1 MRSKRSLLRAAG
13 LFLAL
18 GLLLGGGGCGLLE
31 SEEAGADRL
40 CAGLVAALDEGDAQA
55 VAALFSGR
63 AAAQAPQLAEE
74 IAAVLSFWPG
84 SSGEPERISYR
95 SEAHYDNGAHA
106 RESYP
111 VYEVETAGGRLSLAL
126 AYWPEDTI
134 DPEREGLFSFDVVTE
149 KARSGRYFLYQTD
162 RPGAHYQDAPGDGSD
177 VMLLYGNPRRFS
189 AVERPVVLNAAF
201 FRDWAGAGERSYQA
215 LTGQIG
221 EPNGWLSVDEA
232 AFWLD
237 GEAGEKRYALC
248 QTAGDQITSI
258 RIVNEEEVLEILLQ
272 EG

>member
-1 MRSKRSLLRAAG
+1 MRSRRSRRLAGFLLSAV
-13 LFLAL
+13 
-18 GLLLGGGGCGLLE
+18 LLLPAGGCGLLE
-31 SEEAGADRL
+31 TEEAQADRL
-40 CAGLVAALDEGDAQA
+40 CAELVAAMDEGDAQA
-55 VAALFSGR
+55 VAALFSDR
-63 AAAQAPQLAEE
+63 AGEEAPQLAEE

-84 SSGEPERISYR
+84 SSGEPEPVSYR

-111 VYEVETAGGRLSLAL
+111 VYEVETAGGSCYLAL
-126 AYWPEDTI
+126 ACWLEDTI
-134 DPEREGLFSFDVVTE
+134 EPDREGIYSLDVVTE
-149 KARSGRYFLYQTD
+149 EARSGRYFLYQTD
-162 RPGAHYQDAPGDGSD
+162 RPGAHFQQEAGDGSD

-189 AVERPVVLNAAF
+189 AVERPAALDEAF
-201 FRDWAGAGERSYQA
+201 FRDWADAGNHSYQA

-221 EPNGWLSVDEA
+221 EPNGWLSVTEA

-248 QTAGDQITSI
+248 QTAGGQITSL